1 MRLAQSG
8 VRRGQDGRRD
18 GPAAARGRCWRS
30 ARAGDVPA
38 NRSAGTWR
46 WLSGRHLENR
56 WMPSHARHATTAI
69 RPARLRGHAHGV
81 PVPLASMAR
90 TCPLGHQLGP
100 GRVLLGWHPCGCP
113 PAGRPVCGPRSPPQ
127 RTCFRPLCGQCHAR
141 RSPPCVTPPATRS
154 CPRHGRRLRDR
165 HADRPM
171 PRTDTGTRGLVTVSQ
186 GGW

>member
-8 VRRGQDGRRD
+8 VRRGQDDRRD

-30 ARAGDVPA
+30 VRVGEV
-38 NRSAGTWR
+38 
-46 WLSGRHLENR
+46 L
-56 WMPSHARHATTAI
+56 PSHAHHATTAI
-69 RPARLRGHAHGV
+69 RPVRLRGHAHGM
-81 PVPLASMAR
+81 PVPLASMAL

-100 GRVLLGWHPCGCP
+100 GRVLLGWHPRGCP

-127 RTCFRPLCGQCHAR
+127 RTCFRPLCGQCHAG

-154 CPRHGRRLRDR
+154 CPRQGRRLRDR
-165 HADRPM
+165 PADRPM
-171 PRTDTGTRGLVTVSQ
+171 PRTDTGTRGLVTMSQ